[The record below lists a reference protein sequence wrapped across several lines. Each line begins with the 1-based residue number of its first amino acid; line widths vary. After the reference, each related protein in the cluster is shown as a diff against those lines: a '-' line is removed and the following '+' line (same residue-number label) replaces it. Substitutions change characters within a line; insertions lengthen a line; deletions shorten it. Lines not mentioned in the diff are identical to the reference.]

1 MSEHVRE
8 GNTFMNIEDSHKDL
22 RVRLTHQ
29 MLIEAFLQLRREKP
43 LRKITVRELCERAG
57 VGRGTFYAHFLDV
70 YDLNEKLEMHLLN
83 EFTQMLKETL
93 EQSDATASV
102 RRVCRT
108 VFALL
113 EKNEQVCRLLLSA
126 DNAEGVARFV
136 EMGRQLCM
144 EYYARYFT
152 NTSQEKVAQYYRF
165 VSSGCIACLQARL
178 AQESRPPVEQFADEM
193 SEIILKGTRCL
204 L

>member
-1 MSEHVRE
+1 
-8 GNTFMNIEDSHKDL
+8 MNIDHGAPKDL
-22 RVRLTHQ
+22 RVRLTHK
-29 MLIEAFLQLRREKP
+29 MLIDAFLQLRTEKP

-70 YDLNEKLEMHLLN
+70 YDLNEKLETHLLQ
-83 EFTQMLKETL
+83 EFTVTIRAAL
-93 EQSDATASV
+93 EQSDAMTSV

-108 VFALL
+108 LFALL
-113 EKNEQVCRLLLSA
+113 EKNERICRLLLSA

-144 EYYARYFT
+144 EYYAKYFT
-152 NTSQEKVAQYYRF
+152 HTSPDKVAQYYRF
-165 VSSGCIACLQARL
+165 VSSGCIACLQTRL
-178 AQESRPPVEQFADEM
+178 ASKDRPPVEEFADRM

>member
-1 MSEHVRE
+1 
-8 GNTFMNIEDSHKDL
+8 MNIDETAPKDL
-22 RVRLTHQ
+22 RVRLTHK
-29 MLIEAFLQLRREKP
+29 MLIDAFLQLRREKP
-43 LRKITVRELCERAG
+43 LRKITVSELCSRAG

-70 YDLNEKLEMHLLN
+70 YDLNEKLETYLLTQ
-83 EFTQMLKETL
+83 FTQTLKEVL
-93 EQSDATASV
+93 EQSDAAASV
-102 RRVCRT
+102 RRVCRM

-144 EYYARYFT
+144 EYYAVYF
-152 NTSQEKVAQYYRF
+152 SHAPREKVAQFYRF

-178 AQESRPPVEQFADEM
+178 AQEDRPPVEKFADEM